1 MGTETHLSH
10 RTQLHRDIHPAAHH
24 ERRQNAQRAHAG
36 GHGTGTWGVRGA
48 KHDIHGVPG
57 AEGGD
62 VRSPAGGKGLCGQRR
77 HALPHPFHS
86 DAPHIRPPPEA
97 TDHQH
102 VSISLRVL
110 STPKEE
116 SLPALYMQYGL
127 DYDERVL
134 PSIGNEALK
143 GVVAQFD
150 AAQLI
155 TMREVVSQKVREQLT
170 QRATDFGIVLKDVA
184 ITHLAF
190 GEEFTKAIESKQVM
204 YQEAERS
211 KYVVQKSDQLRKAAV
226 IKAEGDAEYAQLM
239 QEATR
244 NSPGFLELRKIEA
257 SKEIV
262 NKLSNNPNISYLPK
276 DGNFILGLGGNGRI

>member
-1 MGTETHLSH
+1 MNADRLLNGLTRVGMGLGLGAYVVQSTIYTVYPGQRAVMYDRLQGVKDGVVAEGTHFRVPFIQTPHIYDLRLKPRTISTETG
-10 RTQLHRDIHPAAHH
+10 TKDV
-24 ERRQNAQRAHAG
+24 QN
-36 GHGTGTWGVRGA
+36 
-48 KHDIHGVPG
+48 
-57 AEGGD
+57 
-62 VRSPAGGKGLCGQRR
+62 
-77 HALPHPFHS
+77 
-86 DAPHIRPPPEA
+86 
-97 TDHQH
+97 

-134 PSIGNEALK
+134 PSIGNEVLK

-190 GEEFTKAIESKQVM
+190 GDEFTKAIESKQVM

-226 IKAEGDAEYAQLM
+226 IKAEGDAEYASLM
-239 QEATR
+239 QEATK

-262 NKLSNNPNISYLPK
+262 NKLSDNPNISYIPK
-276 DGNFILGLGGNGRI
+276 DGNFILGLGGSGRI